1 MQPRRQGRN
10 WETEQGGGPTEHS
23 HTQKKGQNTRGRR
36 GLSWSPSE
44 ENGQKDGKGYSGLRK
59 DTNPQVQEPS
69 KLQAEKVNVRLDVA
83 ERNCR
88 KRDGDQAARR
98 RVRVGEQQGLRTP
111 TCGWPGPPGGWVES
125 RGKREPGAR
134 DKGTTRE
141 GPPGAGGR
149 PGSLSILTNLWEGQ
163 GAAQSRL
170 EIDGDRT
177 TLVVQ
182 GRGSALPRRGPGG
195 DPCSRN

>member
-1 MQPRRQGRN
+1 M
-10 WETEQGGGPTEHS
+10 
-23 HTQKKGQNTRGRR
+23 
-36 GLSWSPSE
+36 
-44 ENGQKDGKGYSGLRK
+44 
-59 DTNPQVQEPS
+59 
-69 KLQAEKVNVRLDVA
+69 NVRLDVA

-98 RVRVGEQQGLRTP
+98 RVRVGEQQGLGRP
-111 TCGWPGPPGGWVES
+111 CGWPGPPQEVGGV
-125 RGKREPGAR
+125 KRKKR
-134 DKGTTRE
+134 TWSQKQRHHTR

-177 TLVVQ
+177 ALVV
-182 GRGSALPRRGPGG
+182 RGEARLTPGG
-195 DPCSRN
+195 LGGSCSRN